1 MGDTTAATPFCGTA
15 ANTATQTFA
24 AFALWA
30 IRRRLRLFAAQ
41 PMGDT
46 AAATPFCGT
55 AANTA
60 TQTFA
65 ASALW
70 AIRRR
75 RDKGLTQKSIVLQNA
90 ENACADGFFDIS
102 AIKKTP
108 HKARE
113 LFFPEINFIAARD
126 RVLHRNRRAR
136 RKRRARRAFRIARRA
151 RRSISPPFGLD
162 GV

>member
-1 MGDTTAATPFCGTA
+1 MFFFSPPPPYGRYDGGYAFLRHSRKYGY
-15 ANTATQTFA
+15 ANV
-24 AFALWA
+24 
-30 IRRRLRLFAAQ
+30 RRLR